1 MKAKSFY
8 ITVFVTVSCLAGCKK
23 FLSED
28 PKGIVAPANFYR
40 TDDECRTAVN
50 GIYAYLYNIFTSP
63 NFMVMTEGGGDL
75 IWQNNNQAPDAIFT
89 YSPAA
94 PGYGEIIWTNAY
106 AGIMNAN
113 TSIYYIEKAPIS
125 DTSKANF
132 LGQAKFLRALYYYF
146 LTSTFKDV
154 SYYTDPLL
162 TEDAVNKVSQLPRIN
177 VDTIRKAMIS
187 DLSAIAGDLP
197 LTATGTNT
205 GRLTKG
211 AALALLMKYALW
223 EKDWQT
229 AIDAGESIVTDKKY
243 QLLANYQDVFA
254 NENTAESIFEIQY
267 KYDVNGIQRTH
278 NIPSYC
284 MPTPRTG
291 TTAVYDGVNLG
302 NNAITTYGNILPSSI
317 LISLYKKD
325 SLYDTRRTVVLGY
338 SYNGTTFKR
347 VIDYNKPWLGI
358 KFWDLTMNNLSSG
371 KNLVYLRYSD
381 VLLMLSEAYN
391 EQVNPSKALTYLNQ
405 VRKRAITVNYNY
417 TNTNIDSLRQ
427 EIMDERGRELAGE
440 YQRRWDLIRWG
451 IFYSA
456 VSAKFQV
463 DRPSGVD
470 ISFLKSTDDYYP
482 LPYQEIVK
490 NPALA
495 QNPGYN

>member
-1 MKAKSFY
+1 MKTKSFY
-8 ITVFVTVSCLAGCKK
+8 IAFFVAISCVCGCKK
-23 FLSED
+23 FLTET
-28 PKGIVAPANFYR
+28 PKGIVAPANFYQS
-40 TDDECRTAVN
+40 DDECRTAVN

-63 NFMVMTEGGGDL
+63 TFLVMTEGGGDL
-75 IWQNNNQAPDAIFT
+75 IWQNNNQAPDAIFS

-146 LTSTFKDV
+146 LTCTFNDV
-154 SYYTDPLL
+154 PYYTDPLL
-162 TEDAVNKVSQLPRIN
+162 TEEAVNRISQMPRTN
-177 VDTIRKAMIS
+177 VDTIRKAMIKE
-187 DLSAIAGDLP
+187 LSAIAGDLP

-205 GRLTKG
+205 GRATKG

-229 AIDAGESIVTDKKY
+229 TISAGESIVTDKKY
-243 QLLANYQDVFA
+243 QLLTSYQNVFA
-254 NENTAESIFEIQY
+254 TDNTAESIFEIQY

-302 NNAITTYGNILPSSI
+302 NNAITTYGNILPSTI
-317 LISLYKKD
+317 LINLYKD
-325 SLYDTRRTVVLGY
+325 SLHDTRRNVVLGY
-338 SYNGTTFKR
+338 SYNGVNFR
-347 VIDYNKPWLGI
+347 RYIDYAKPWLGI

-391 EQVNPSKALTYLNQ
+391 ENGNSSKSLTYLNQ
-405 VRKRAITVNYNY
+405 VRKRAATADYAD
-417 TNTNIDSLRQ
+417 TNIDSLRQ
-427 EIMDERGRELAGE
+427 EVRDERGRELAGE

-470 ISFLKSTDDYYP
+470 VSFLQTTDDYYP
-482 LPYQEIVK
+482 LPYQEVVK
-490 NPALA
+490 NPALT